1 MLASSQLTN
10 RLNTALAHHKAGR
23 LDQAEALY
31 RQVRPLAPK
40 HFDLWHLSGLLAYQ
54 QERMADAAD
63 LLGRA
68 FKLKP
73 DAAVCEY
80 QLAMALQALRRTAE
94 AEKHFRHVLAVTPD
108 FQEGW
113 EGLAYCLKTQ
123 DRLVDA
129 VTCHE
134 RAVALKPKSAESWY
148 NYGLTLSL
156 LGKIKEALA
165 CHERALAVDSSY
177 ALGHFGR
184 AQALHQLDRI
194 PEAIAEYGEFLARNP
209 GHHEAR
215 SYRLFALHNLDEI
228 SREQLFAE
236 HVAYGKAVGVAAPR
250 QWRNVRDPERR
261 LRVAIL
267 SPDLREHSCAYFL
280 TPLLQ
285 HLDRNQFEVYLY
297 HDHFRED
304 ATSARLRALA
314 AVWRNFVGQP
324 HPMVEKTI
332 VQDAPDILIDLA
344 GHTGMTNRLPL
355 FAKRLAPVQITYL
368 GYPNTTGV
376 AAMDYRFTDAIA
388 DPEGEADR
396 FATEKLVRFAPTAW
410 VYSPPIDAPAPGLRP
425 CVTRPGV
432 TFGCFNAPSK
442 ISDRMLVIWN
452 RILDAV
458 PDSKLLLKGQGLG
471 DPEVRARYQARLARL
486 GVAEARIEFLE
497 RTPDT
502 KSHLARYDSIDVAL
516 DTFPYNGT
524 TTTCEALWMGVPVV
538 SLVGDRHLARVG
550 ASLLSVVGHPEWMAK
565 DDDDYVSI
573 AAALA
578 ADRTALPAQ
587 SALLRDELQ
596 RSPLLDHAGQ
606 ASRFGTALRA
616 CWAKWCG
623 TIR

>member
-1 MLASSQLTN
+1 M
-10 RLNTALAHHKAGR
+10 KM
-23 LDQAEALY
+23 Y
-31 RQVRPLAPK
+31 
-40 HFDLWHLSGLLAYQ
+40 
-54 QERMADAAD
+54 
-63 LLGRA
+63 
-68 FKLKP
+68 
-73 DAAVCEY
+73 
-80 QLAMALQALRRTAE
+80 
-94 AEKHFRHVLAVTPD
+94 
-108 FQEGW
+108 
-113 EGLAYCLKTQ
+113 
-123 DRLVDA
+123 
-129 VTCHE
+129 
-134 RAVALKPKSAESWY
+134 
-148 NYGLTLSL
+148 
-156 LGKIKEALA
+156 
-165 CHERALAVDSSY
+165 
-177 ALGHFGR
+177 
-184 AQALHQLDRI
+184 

-425 CVTRPGV
+425 G
-432 TFGCFNAPSK
+432 S
-442 ISDRMLVIWN
+442 
-452 RILDAV
+452 LDSEIPPAASNGSRHSYC
-458 PDSKLLLKGQGLG
+458 P
-471 DPEVRARYQARLARL
+471 ARNQ
-486 GVAEARIEFLE
+486 
-497 RTPDT
+497 
-502 KSHLARYDSIDVAL
+502 
-516 DTFPYNGT
+516 
-524 TTTCEALWMGVPVV
+524 
-538 SLVGDRHLARVG
+538 
-550 ASLLSVVGHPEWMAK
+550 
-565 DDDDYVSI
+565 
-573 AAALA
+573 
-578 ADRTALPAQ
+578 
-587 SALLRDELQ
+587 
-596 RSPLLDHAGQ
+596 
-606 ASRFGTALRA
+606 
-616 CWAKWCG
+616 
-623 TIR
+623 